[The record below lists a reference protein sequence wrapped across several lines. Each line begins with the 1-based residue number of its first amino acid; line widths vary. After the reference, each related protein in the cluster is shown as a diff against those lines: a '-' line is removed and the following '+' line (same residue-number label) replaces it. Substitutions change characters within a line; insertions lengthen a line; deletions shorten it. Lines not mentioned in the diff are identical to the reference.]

1 MMKRPDI
8 TQCLEAAMKGSS
20 LRRAVIA
27 NNIANAN
34 TPGYRR
40 RAVEFEKFLTKAMA
54 SGEEVKAAD
63 ITMKIFQPNNT
74 SPDST
79 GNDVNWET
87 EFGEM
92 IKNDAMY
99 KTYVRLLSK
108 LYRQMEMAIGG

>member
-1 MMKRPDI
+1 MVKRPDI
-8 TQCLEAAMKGSS
+8 TQCLEAAMRGAN
-20 LRRAVIA
+20 LRQAVIA
-27 NNIANAN
+27 NNIANVN

-40 RAVEFEKFLTKAMA
+40 RAVEFEKFLAKAMA

-63 ITMKIFQPNNT
+63 ITMKIFQPKDT
-74 SPDST
+74 TPDST
-79 GNDVNWET
+79 GNDVNRET

-108 LYRQMEMAIGG
+108 MYRQMEMAIGG

>member
-1 MMKRPDI
+1 MVKSPDI
-8 TQCLEAAMKGSS
+8 TQYLEAAMRATN

-40 RAVEFEKFLTKAMA
+40 KAVEFEKFLAKAIA
-54 SGEEVKAAD
+54 SGEQVKAGDVA
-63 ITMKIFQPNNT
+63 MRIFQPENT

-79 GNDVNWET
+79 GNDVNWEV

-99 KTYVRLLSK
+99 KTYVRLFSK
-108 LYRQMEMAIGG
+108 LYQQM

>member
-1 MMKRPDI
+1 MVKSPDI
-8 TQCLEAAMKGSS
+8 TQYLEVAMKASS

-40 RAVEFEKFLTKAMA
+40 KAVEFEKFLAKAIA
-54 SGEEVKAAD
+54 SGEEVKPAD
-63 ITMKIFQPNNT
+63 VKMRIFQPENT

-79 GNDVNWET
+79 GNDVNWEV

-92 IKNDAMY
+92 IKNDTMY

-108 LYRQMEMAIGG
+108 LYRQMEMAIQG